1 MTCYSIL
8 LLIALFSYSLC
19 EPYWLII
26 KRVDIDDKDI
36 PGSFDGTKIAFISDI
51 HHGPFFSRNRVRSLV
66 GKVNE
71 LDPDIVILGGD
82 YVHRDPKYIAPCFD
96 ELKNLKADT
105 GKFGV
110 LGNHDHWEGA
120 ALTRECMKKSEI
132 TLIDNQAGW
141 IRKGSEKIKIG
152 GVGEFWE
159 DAQDIYPTIH
169 DVKEE
174 DFVILV
180 SHNPDFAEK
189 ISGHYIDLVL
199 SGHTHGGQV
208 TLFGLWAPLVPSA
221 YGQKY
226 RTGMVYTKFTNVL
239 ITNGVGTITPPV
251 RFFARPEIV
260 LITLKHKQ
268 K

>member
-1 MTCYSIL
+1 MKNVSIKKMIFYSII
-8 LLIALFSYSLC
+8 LLIALFTYSLC
-19 EPYWLII
+19 EPYWLKI
-26 KRVDIDDKDI
+26 KRVNITDKDI

-71 LDPDIVILGGD
+71 LDPDIIILGGD
-82 YVHRDPKYIAPCFD
+82 YVHRDPAYIAPCFD

-132 TLIDNQAGW
+132 TLLDNQAGW

-152 GVGEFWE
+152 GVGELWE

-180 SHNPDFAEK
+180 SHNPFADD
-189 ISGHYIDLVL
+189 G
-199 SGHTHGGQV
+199 
-208 TLFGLWAPLVPSA
+208 F
-221 YGQKY
+221 
-226 RTGMVYTKFTNVL
+226 
-239 ITNGVGTITPPV
+239 
-251 RFFARPEIV
+251 
-260 LITLKHKQ
+260 
-268 K
+268 